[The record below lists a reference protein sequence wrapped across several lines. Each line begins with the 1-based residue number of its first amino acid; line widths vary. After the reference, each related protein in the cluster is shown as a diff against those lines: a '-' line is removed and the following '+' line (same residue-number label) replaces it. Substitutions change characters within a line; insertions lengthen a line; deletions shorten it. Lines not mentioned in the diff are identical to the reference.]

1 MSLGKADILLSMNNA
16 IGFSID
22 KVHIILSFDKPD
34 GFVSLGK
41 TRILESLGKA
51 RVIAT
56 NDISGILAKLEL
68 LCLLVG
74 I

>member
-1 MSLGKADILLSMNNA
+1 MSLGKADILVSMNNA
-16 IGFSID
+16 IGLSID
-22 KVHIILSFDKPD
+22 KVHIILSFD
-34 GFVSLGK
+34 K